1 MNKGPMS
8 AAILFLALAVPTP
21 LPCQTASGAAA
32 PPQVIP
38 PTVTAELRR
47 LLPDPAPLSIQPR
60 EAPRFYGANL
70 FQYIDGA
77 ADAYLDFGLVA
88 MLHQEYKS
96 SGVDMTLDIYNLGS
110 PENAFGIYAAERAP
124 NYQFLQLG
132 TEAYGSD
139 EILNFLQGKFY
150 VKLSAFSETQRT
162 APLLERMAQAVSQRM
177 GAPASMPAFV
187 SLFPPDDLVS
197 HSIKYVKKAPL
208 GHDFLAPALTAS
220 YSIEAK
226 PTVLVISRA
235 ANPQAALRRLE
246 QVRGYFTSS
255 RKLAA
260 AADVAPGVFQGVNPD
275 DAKVMFFA
283 SDSYVIVCLNPPS
296 DPRPLIHSVI
306 ERVRAKGATISF

>member
-1 MNKGPMS
+1 MNKGPIS
-8 AAILFLALAVPTP
+8 AAILLLALAASTP
-21 LPCQTASGAAA
+21 LPCQTATDAADRPLA
-32 PPQVIP
+32 IP

-60 EAPRFYGANL
+60 EGPRFYGANL

-96 SGVDMTLDIYNLGS
+96 SGVEITLDIYNLGS
-110 PENAFGIYAAERAP
+110 PENAFGIYAAERASI
-124 NYQFLQLG
+124 YRFLQLG

-162 APLLERMAQAVSQRM
+162 APLLERLAQAVSQRL
-177 GAPASMPAFV
+177 GAPVSMPAFV
-187 SLFPPDDLVS
+187 SLFPADNLVS

-220 YSIEAK
+220 YSFGGK

-235 ANPQAALRRLE
+235 ADAQAALKRLE
-246 QVRGYFTSS
+246 QARRYFASS
-255 RKLAA
+255 GKLAP
-260 AADVAPGVFQGVNPD
+260 AADVAPGAFRGINGD
-275 DAKVMFFA
+275 DGEALLLA

-296 DPRPLIHSVI
+296 DPQALIKSVI
-306 ERVRAKGATISF
+306 KLVRAKGGTISF